1 MITTKTSDYF
11 EAKVRLEKA
20 NEEGVL
26 TKFNE
31 LYVVD
36 SVNFTECEAKAT
48 QYVRQYTQGE
58 FEVLTEV
65 RAKYREIYFSDNTDE
80 DLFYKVKVDFLT
92 TDEVTG
98 KTKHSK
104 VDILVQG
111 NSIESAK
118 RNVDEVLDKGMMDY
132 KIQSVIETPIQDVIE

>member
-11 EAKVRLEKA
+11 ESKVRLEKVTENGTQA
-20 NEEGVL
+20 
-26 TKFNE
+26 KFNE

-36 SVNFTECEAKAT
+36 SVNFTECEAKVT
-48 QYVRQYTQGE
+48 KYVSQYTQGE

-92 TDEVTG
+92 TDEVG
-98 KTKHSK
+98 KIKHSK

-118 RNVDEVLDKGMMDY
+118 KNVDEVLDKGMMDY

>member
-36 SVNFTECEAKAT
+36 SVNFTECEAKVT
-48 QYVRQYTQGE
+48 KYVSQYTQGE
-58 FEVLTEV
+58 FEVLTEA
-65 RAKYREIYFSDNTDE
+65 RAKYREIYFSDFTYE
-80 DLFYKVKVDFLT
+80 DLFYKVKVDFHT
-92 TDEVTG
+92 VDEVTG
-98 KTKHSK
+98 KMKHSK

-118 RNVDEVLDKGMMDY
+118 KNVDKVLDKGMMDY